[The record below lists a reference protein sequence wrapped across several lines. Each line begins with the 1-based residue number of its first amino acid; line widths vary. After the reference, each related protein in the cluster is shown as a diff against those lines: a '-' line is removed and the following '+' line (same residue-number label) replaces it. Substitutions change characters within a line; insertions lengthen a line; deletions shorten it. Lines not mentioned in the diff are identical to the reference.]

1 MLHLLVRLGNDA
13 YAIGT
18 SDVRRIVP
26 LARLKA
32 LPSDIAAIAGVLNFH
47 GQAVPVLDLTRLLT
61 GASSREILGTRI
73 VVADVELRG
82 TGPRLLGLVVEGAHS
97 VARLDLS
104 QFQPAGIRPDGREW
118 LGPVIEYEDML
129 VQRIEIASLLPADV
143 VDALVR
149 DSETAL
155 FA

>member
-26 LARLKA
+26 FARLKA
-32 LPSDIAAIAGVLNFH
+32 LPSDLAAVVGVLNFH

-61 GASSREILGTRI
+61 GAPSREVLGTRI
-73 VVADVELRG
+73 VIADVALRDAG
-82 TGPRLLGLVVEGAHS
+82 SRLLGLVVEGAHS
-97 VARLDLS
+97 VARLDLTK
-104 QFQPAGIRPDGREW
+104 FQPAGIRPDGREW
-118 LGPVIEYEDML
+118 LGPVIEHDDML
-129 VQRIEIASLLPADV
+129 VQRIEIADLLPAEV

-155 FA
+155 SA